1 MMRQFRPVLFVLVAA
16 ATFIMATVFQ
26 ARAVGPKVSE
36 PLNSHNLSASN
47 AIPGFLYKAT
57 NDPVNNPRGQQ
68 ICIFCHTPHSAN
80 VAGQT
85 PLWNRA
91 FSSET
96 FQRYT
101 SLTLKIRGIA
111 TTQYT
116 DGAQPNGSSKLCLS
130 CHDGV
135 SRLGAVYSGPEITM
149 VKANPVIEGL
159 ASFRPDTNKM
169 KSGHHPVSFVYT
181 DAIAT
186 AINTAKGVGATTYK
200 LPTLAEVKLDKQNR
214 MQCTTC
220 HDAHQNKSFEDQC
233 YFGTEN
239 CASPNTRK
247 KAPFWV
253 YGAGASAAADQQAV
267 CTTCHPMD
275 ATAGFTFTAPW

>member
-1 MMRQFRPVLFVLVAA
+1 MKKQLRPIMTVLAA
-16 ATFIMATVFQ
+16 AVVLMLSMVYQ
-26 ARAVGPKVSE
+26 ARAIGPKVSE
-36 PLNSHNLSASN
+36 PLNRHNLSASN
-47 AIPGFLYKAT
+47 TIPGFLYKAT
-57 NDPVNNPRGQQ
+57 NDSANNPRGQQ

-80 VAGQT
+80 IVGQA

-91 FSSET
+91 FSNES

-111 TTQYT
+111 NAQYVEN
-116 DGAQPNGSSKLCLS
+116 AQPNGSSKLCLS

-135 SRLGAVYSGPEITM
+135 SRLGAVYNGPEITM

-159 ASFRPDTNKM
+159 ASFKPDTNKM

-181 DAIAT
+181 AAIAST
-186 AINTAKGVGATTYK
+186 ITTAKGTTYVMPTA
-200 LPTLAEVKLDKQNR
+200 LPAVKLDKQGR

-220 HDAHQNKSFEDQC
+220 HDAHQNQSYEDQC
-233 YFGTEN
+233 YVSAN
-239 CASPNTRK
+239 CTSPNTRK

-253 YGAGASAAADQQAV
+253 YGGGGSATADQEAV
-267 CTTCHPMD
+267 CTACHPMSGW
-275 ATAGFTFTAPW
+275 TGWPPP